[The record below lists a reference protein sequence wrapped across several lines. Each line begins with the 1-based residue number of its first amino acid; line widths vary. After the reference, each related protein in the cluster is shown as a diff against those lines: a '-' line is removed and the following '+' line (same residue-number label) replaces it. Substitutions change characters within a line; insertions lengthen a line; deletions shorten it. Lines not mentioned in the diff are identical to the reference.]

1 MMQRRYFMRMASA
14 CALGAALA
22 LAGTSAAQDAQAPVV
37 AAPKI
42 IGALSKDVVLDRSG
56 QERSGQERPGQERP
70 GQERSGQERR
80 DPSISL
86 QVQFTFDSADLLPQ
100 GRRQL
105 DELAIALNDKALLV
119 AGFELAGHTDRVGD
133 ADYNVKL
140 SMARA
145 EAVKAYLAQV
155 HGVAPARL
163 QTIGYGFSRL
173 LDAAN
178 PGSPVNRRV
187 EVRRLAMLLGAPP
200 AAMHTGAG
208 RLVPT
213 PK

>member
-22 LAGTSAAQDAQAPVV
+22 LALTGASQAQDAQAPVV

-56 QERSGQERPGQERP
+56 QERSGQERSGRP
-70 GQERSGQERR
+70 DLR

-145 EAVKAYLAQV
+145 EAVKAYLAEV

-173 LDAAN
+173 VDAAN
-178 PGSPVNRRV
+178 PGSPLNRRV
-187 EVRRLAMLLGAPP
+187 EVRRLAMLLGAPSP
-200 AAMHTGAG
+200 SMHTGAG